1 MRVPR
6 RDVPIQPLTYMWE
19 RHKEIARLVVSG
31 LRPIDIA
38 EKLGMGTC
46 RLSLIMNSPVF
57 KEYLS
62 TLSAKRDEGALDI
75 KGELLKGA
83 EKGVQLLN
91 NFLVDDEVPKST
103 KAKIA
108 LDFLDRTGF
117 GRSTTVNT
125 NSVVVHCTESRLE
138 RLKREQ
144 RELLGGMRTITL
156 ESNNE

>member
-1 MRVPR
+1 M
-6 RDVPIQPLTYMWE
+6 
-19 RHKEIARLVVSG
+19 
-31 LRPIDIA
+31 
-38 EKLGMGTC
+38 
-46 RLSLIMNSPVF
+46 
-57 KEYLS
+57 
-62 TLSAKRDEGALDI
+62 
-75 KGELLKGA
+75 
-83 EKGVQLLN
+83 QLLN